1 MPFHSVLRGT
11 QPQAAGLAR
20 ERRAS
25 AREAR
30 LGFPARGGGA
40 KAVAARAA
48 LARLLWSPAGERRV
62 PPLSALDRALSA
74 LPLGELSWLAE
85 LGPLGPLYLFPTR
98 PFLRALARQ
107 IRALGARRVLEAA
120 AGDGHLSR
128 ALAREAP
135 DLEIFAS
142 DSGAWE
148 LPQARM
154 NASERRGLAS
164 SRVAGLPPGEGV
176 HRLEARA
183 AVQALRP
190 DLVLA
195 CWLPPGPLLARI
207 IRAPVRHVLEIGA
220 GSGVTGD
227 VLCWRFAHEFLE
239 GRLEALA
246 RCRLDQ
252 RPRRALHTRITLYA
266 GRTHPDFHEER
277 IGPNHFLWTMRS
289 STGLRPAGRRP

>member
-1 MPFHSVLRGT
+1 MPFHSALRGPR
-11 QPQAAGLAR
+11 PQAAASAR
-20 ERRAS
+20 ERRGL

-48 LARLLWSPAGERRV
+48 LARLLWSAAGERRV

-74 LPLGELSWLAE
+74 LPRGELSWLVE

-107 IRALGARRVLEAA
+107 IRALGARRVLEVA

-148 LPQARM
+148 RPQARM
-154 NASERRGLAS
+154 SASERRALAS
-164 SRVAGLPPGEGV
+164 RPVAGLPPGEGV

-227 VLCWRFAHEFLE
+227 VLCWRFGHEFLE

-246 RCRLDQ
+246 RCRLDE
-252 RPRRALHTRITLYA
+252 RPRRTLHTRMTLYA
-266 GRTHPDFHEER
+266 GRAHPDFHEER
-277 IGPNHFLWTMRS
+277 VGPSHFLWPMRS
-289 STGLRPAGRRP
+289 STGLRPAGRRS